1 MKKEKMS
8 QTIRSAGDDRPKPI
22 LRLTILILTV
32 WALALPNAFAQPEEV
47 PADVLELQPGGYVY
61 ADYPGVFDDVEGDG
75 ITVEAWIYLTDKP
88 EDGDHALS
96 SVGQWMIFAKPG
108 SYFVSISGMHVPQRG
123 VILPDGSTWLNFG
136 IGVQPDSLGWTWDA
150 RGESIPPE
158 LYPHSRWVHIAYQ
171 IVENNDEAHAYH
183 YFEHV
188 LISQSGPL
196 EAMGRTLAPF
206 LIGGTPI
213 VNFTEGSEWGR
224 LYESML
230 GYIDEVRVS
239 KGFRYGTEWGNRIQP
254 ERKFRADGK
263 TIALWRFEE
272 GPETALY
279 RDSSGNGYTLFP
291 GGSLS
296 VQPRGKLTTTWG
308 ALKRPSSMR

>member
-1 MKKEKMS
+1 MKERMS
-8 QTIRSAGDDRPKPI
+8 QTIRSGEADRLKPRSPLAI
-22 LRLTILILTV
+22 LAFTV
-32 WALALPNAFAQPEEV
+32 WAFALPNAFAQPGGV
-47 PADVLELQPGGYVY
+47 PADVLKLQPGGYVY

-96 SVGQWMIFAKPG
+96 SPGQWIIFAKPG
-108 SYFVSISGMHVPQRG
+108 SYYVSISGMHVPQRG
-123 VILPDGSTWLNFG
+123 AILPEGSTWLNFG
-136 IGVQPDSLGWTWDA
+136 IGVQPDALGWTWDA

-158 LYPHSRWVHIAYQ
+158 FYPHSRWVHVAYQ

-183 YFEHV
+183 YFEGV
-188 LISQSGPL
+188 LISQSGPV
-196 EAMGRTLAPF
+196 EPMGRTPAPF
-206 LIGGTPI
+206 LIGGTPV

-224 LYESML
+224 LYESMQ
-230 GYIDEVRVS
+230 GYVDEVRVS
-239 KGFRYGTEWGNRIQP
+239 KGFRFGTEWGKRMQP

-263 TIALWRFEE
+263 TVALWRFGE
-272 GPETALY
+272 GPEATLY

-308 ALKRPSSMR
+308 ALKHPSSMR

>member
-1 MKKEKMS
+1 MKEKIS
-8 QTIRSAGDDRPKPI
+8 QTGLPGGAVRLKPVS
-22 LRLTILILTV
+22 RLTILILTV
-32 WALALPNAFAQPEEV
+32 WAFALPRGFAQPEEV
-47 PADVLELQPGGYVY
+47 PADALKLKPGGYVY

-75 ITVEAWIYLTDKP
+75 ITVEAWIYLTGKP

-96 SVGQWMIFAKPG
+96 SVGQWIIFAKPG
-108 SYFVSISGMHVPQRG
+108 SYYVSISGMHVPQRG
-123 VILPDGSTWLNFG
+123 AILPDGSTWLNFG
-136 IGVQPDSLGWTWDA
+136 IGVQPDSFGWTWDDW
-150 RGESIPPE
+150 GESIPPE
-158 LYPHSRWVHIAYQ
+158 DYPRSRWVHLAQQ
-171 IVENNDEAHAYH
+171 IVERNDEAHAYH
-183 YFEHV
+183 YFERV

-196 EAMGRTLAPF
+196 EPVGRTSAPF

-213 VNFTEGSEWGR
+213 VKFAEGSEWGR

-230 GYIDEVRVS
+230 GYVDEVRVS
-239 KGFRYGTEWGNRIQP
+239 KGFRYGTERGNRIQP

-263 TIALWRFEE
+263 TVALWRFEE
-272 GPETALY
+272 GPAATLY

-296 VQPRGKLTTTWG
+296 VSPRGKLTTTWG

>member
-1 MKKEKMS
+1 MKFYTGACYKAIGDMDMREKIS
-8 QTIRSAGDDRPKPI
+8 QTI
-22 LRLTILILTV
+22 LTLTV
-32 WALALPNAFAQPEEV
+32 WAFALPHGFAQPEEV

-88 EDGDHALS
+88 EDGDHARS
-96 SVGQWMIFAKPG
+96 SVGQWIIFAKPG
-108 SYFVSISGMHVPQRG
+108 SYYVSISGLHVPQRG

-136 IGVQPDSLGWTWDA
+136 IGVQPDSHGWTWDT

-158 LYPHSRWVHIAYQ
+158 VYPHSRWVHVAYQ

-183 YFEHV
+183 YFEGI
-188 LISQSGPL
+188 LISQSGPV
-196 EAMGRTLAPF
+196 EPMGRTPAPF

-213 VNFTEGSEWGR
+213 VKFVEGSEWGR
-224 LYESML
+224 LYESMR
-230 GYIDEVRVS
+230 GYVDEVHVS
-239 KGFRYGTEWGNRIQP
+239 KGFRYGTERGNRIQP
-254 ERKFRADGK
+254 ERKFRADRK
-263 TIALWRFEE
+263 TIALWKFEE
-272 GPETALY
+272 GPGAPLY
-279 RDSSGNGYTLFP
+279 RDSSGNGFALFP

-296 VQPRGKLTTTWG
+296 VDPRGKLTTTWG